1 MSAWV
6 GEGCGKPPETSKGNW
21 ENVAAVIIQ
30 HCCRPNGL
38 RLKPRRSRAM
48 EVWAGGGAPG
58 WRPDQM
64 INPYIDLPFSFCSS
78 EAHAECVHFGKVLS
92 SAECGRLGDFLDSGG
107 SKVSSHPPVQVA
119 PPKCE
124 GPVSCGACV
133 IAANSEIFG
142 MDSGDPDWG
151 GLFWK
156 RFTSQSDP
164 GSRVSVVFLCIQR
177 QNF

>member
-6 GEGCGKPPETSKGNW
+6 GEGCGKPLETSNGNR

-30 HCCRPNGL
+30 HCCSPNGL
-38 RLKPRRSRAM
+38 GLKSWRSRAM

-64 INPYIDLPFSFCSS
+64 INPYIDFPFSFCSS
-78 EAHAECVHFGKVLS
+78 ESHAECSLWKSAFISWMRSSRWFSATFLINDLS
-92 SAECGRLGDFLDSGG
+92 WTR
-107 SKVSSHPPVQVA
+107 VSLQWGQQGEFSPTRPGC

-142 MDSGDPDWG
+142 RDSGDPD
-151 GLFWK
+151 
-156 RFTSQSDP
+156 
-164 GSRVSVVFLCIQR
+164 
-177 QNF
+177 